1 MIGVKGIRASQAKPN
16 ETDRYEVTGLTS
28 VSRIPAVLA
37 ALTGAVALYLKSFLP
52 VWADTPAP
60 SLLLIKGLVCKAA
73 ASHSSASAAAC
84 CNGSAWER
92 TPAPRG
98 QR

>member
-16 ETDRYEVTGLTS
+16 ETDRYEVTGLAA

-37 ALTGAVALYLKSFLP
+37 ALTAGVALYLKSFLP

-60 SLLLIKGLVCKAA
+60 PRPGAA
-73 ASHSSASAAAC
+73 GQCSGGGCA
-84 CNGSAWER
+84 GVGR
-92 TPAPRG
+92 RG
-98 QR
+98 RPCRRRGGTGHGRQPQPP